1 MERTHGLRTLQN
13 SFKMSAMEELSSSV
27 PPDVSSAME
36 ITSTERDPSPSPS
49 TLFRRISPIQGQSP
63 SFRRPSSSG
72 AYQKVAL
79 VCPEKV
85 SPGHRPCHPGRNI

>member
-1 MERTHGLRTLQN
+1 MERIHGLRTLQN
-13 SFKMSAMEELSSSV
+13 SFKMSATEELCSSE

-72 AYQKVAL
+72 AYQKVVLAY
-79 VCPEKV
+79 PEKV
-85 SPGHRPCHPGRNI
+85 SPGHRRCHLGRSI